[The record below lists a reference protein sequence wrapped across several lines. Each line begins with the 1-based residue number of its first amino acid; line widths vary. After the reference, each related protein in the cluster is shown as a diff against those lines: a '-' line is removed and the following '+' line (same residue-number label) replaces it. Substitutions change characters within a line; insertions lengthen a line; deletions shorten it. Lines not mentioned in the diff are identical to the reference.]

1 MESAP
6 RSMRLQIAVAGRT
19 NSGKSSFL
27 NLIAGQDVAITS
39 PVPGTTTDVVE
50 KPMELRPL
58 GPVLF
63 LDTAGVDD
71 ETALGGRRVER
82 SERAF
87 NRADVLLLVT
97 GAGVWGAPE
106 ENMLAAA
113 RDRKVSLIPVVN
125 KIDEQPPAPEFLAML
140 KEKCGFEP
148 LCVSST
154 GGTTERER
162 VLPLLKDA
170 LLAACPEDFI
180 QAPPLLGD
188 LVRPGDTVVMIVPVD
203 VQAPKGRLILPQ
215 VQAIRDALDHDCLAL
230 VVKETGFRK
239 ALEQLK
245 TPPALVICDSQVVDL
260 MVRETPAEVACTTF
274 SVLFARLK
282 GDMPL
287 LAAGAAAINRLRPG
301 DRVLIAEA
309 CTHHSSEDDIGRVLA
324 REENRRGA
332 GGDRRGGPGL
342 SGRPRGFQAGGP
354 LRQLH
359 AEPPRNPAPDG
370 AGPPRRGAGHQLRH
384 GDLRMPRDARTGA
397 LPVPRRSGR
406 LPPGKMIRREV
417 PTASPASAI
426 RAGIS
431 AGWTVKNRCVQ

>member
-97 GAGVWGAPE
+97 GAGVWGVPE

-154 GGTTERER
+154 GGATERER

-230 VVKETGFRK
+230 VVKETEFRK
-239 ALEQLK
+239 ALEQLR
-245 TPPALVICDSQVVDL
+245 TPPALVVCDSQVVDL

-287 LAAGAAAINRLRPG
+287 LAAGAAAINRLP
-301 DRVLIAEA
+301 
-309 CTHHSSEDDIGRVLA
+309 S
-324 REENRRGA
+324 
-332 GGDRRGGPGL
+332 
-342 SGRPRGFQAGGP
+342 
-354 LRQLH
+354 
-359 AEPPRNPAPDG
+359 
-370 AGPPRRGAGHQLRH
+370 
-384 GDLRMPRDARTGA
+384 
-397 LPVPRRSGR
+397 
-406 LPPGKMIRREV
+406 
-417 PTASPASAI
+417 
-426 RAGIS
+426 
-431 AGWTVKNRCVQ
+431 

>member
-97 GAGVWGAPE
+97 GAGVWGVPE

-154 GGTTERER
+154 GGATERER

-239 ALEQLK
+239 ALEQLR
-245 TPPALVICDSQVVDL
+245 TPPALVVCDSQVVDL

-309 CTHHSSEDDIGRVLA
+309 CTHHSSEDDIGRVKIPRWLAKKIGGEPAVTVAAGRDYPADLADFKLVVHCGSCMLNRRETLRRMELA
-324 REENRRGA
+324 RRA
-332 GGDRRGGPGL
+332 GVPVTNYGMAISECHGMLERVLSPFREALDAYRGG
-342 SGRPRGFQAGGP
+342 R
-354 LRQLH
+354 
-359 AEPPRNPAPDG
+359 
-370 AGPPRRGAGHQLRH
+370 
-384 GDLRMPRDARTGA
+384 
-397 LPVPRRSGR
+397 
-406 LPPGKMIRREV
+406 
-417 PTASPASAI
+417 
-426 RAGIS
+426 
-431 AGWTVKNRCVQ
+431 